1 MSPSLKHH
9 QPAGSGRLNNKKAL
23 VTQAED
29 FMGPAT
35 IDHFTQEGAEV
46 FASDGILTD
55 PLTPDA
61 LLDEAGPID
70 ILVVNLATDNLY
82 GKMADELTDTDFE
95 TAFEVMVYPLH
106 RLVRAVTPQMKERQA
121 GKIIVYGSAVPLRPM
136 ARLAAYSAARGAQIS
151 YVKSV
156 GTELA
161 RDNIQMNLIAQNWV
175 MNPAYYPP
183 ELQAHPKFQANL
195 KREVPLGR
203 LARPEEDTALAV
215 FLASNESDFFVGQAI
230 PFSGGWAS

>member
-1 MSPSLKHH
+1 MVKNSGE
-9 QPAGSGRLNNKKAL
+9 QPAGRLAGKRAL
-23 VTQAED
+23 ITQARD

-35 IDHFTQEGAEV
+35 TDHFRREGATV
-46 FASDGILTD
+46 ITDDTVLTD
-55 PLTPDA
+55 QAVPEA
-61 LLDEAGPID
+61 LVAKSGELD
-70 ILVVNLATDNLY
+70 ILVINLAADNLY
-82 GKMADELTDTDFE
+82 GKTVDTLTDDDFE

-106 RLVRAVTPQMKERQA
+106 RLVRAAAPQMKARGH

-156 GTELA
+156 GVELA
-161 RDNIQMNLIAQNWV
+161 RDNIQCNLIAQNWV
-175 MNPAYYPP
+175 ENPAYYPP
-183 ELQAHPKFQANL
+183 ELQAHPKFKANL
-195 KREVPLGR
+195 EREVPLGR

-230 PFSGGWAS
+230 PFSGGWAH